1 MIGVFENFRNQS
13 FLNMSESSTESNVDG
28 RGAVLV
34 YKGQSFDKNFFV
46 HDKISVRVSPQNMEE
61 TIGFIQ
67 TKFAALFPDMVFTWY
82 FLDQKINEVYGNEK
96 IARNQIVLFTALA
109 LIVACL
115 GLLAMI
121 SNNVVEKTKEIGI
134 RKVLG
139 AQLHQ
144 IAKVLLNAT
153 VKQTIMA
160 TIVGIPIAYYLTQL
174 YLEKYSE
181 RISLQWWHFAIPDTD
196 FSGDHVFNDCVGVV
210 ESSQEESD

>member
-1 MIGVFENFRNQS
+1 MLMEGVLSWCTRANH
-13 FLNMSESSTESNVDG
+13 
-28 RGAVLV
+28 
-34 YKGQSFDKNFFV
+34 YDKNFFV
-46 HDKISVRVSPQNMEE
+46 HDKISVRVSQQNMEE
-61 TIGFIQ
+61 TIGLIQ
-67 TKFAALFPDMVFTWY
+67 TKYAALFPDMVFTWY

-160 TIVGIPIAYYLTQL
+160 TIVGIPIAILSHTIISGEVFRTNQL
-174 YLEKYSE
+174 AMVALC
-181 RISLQWWHFAIPDTD
+181 FTD
-196 FSGDHVFNDCVGVV
+196 FDFGGDHVVNHCFSVM
-210 ESSQEESD
+210 ESSEY